1 MVMIV
6 LSLNKEV
13 SFDNQMQSVKNMNS
27 LLREKNNEILRNLQI
42 IKDEIEF
49 KNKAK
54 QLQIKE
60 AYTNLAENNR
70 NLLNSLRTRNN
81 NYIKYIIY
89 FKFLILFCISKYE

>member
-81 NYIKYIIY
+81 HYIKYKIY
-89 FKFLILFCISKYE
+89 FNFLILFCISKYE